1 MKYLLDTNVVSELAK
16 KEVRSALIEKIKL
29 YERDICLCSLTL
41 HELKFG
47 YARLPTSKRK
57 TVLAEFMDDVVMTLP
72 ILDYDARAASWHAFE
87 RARLEAQGIKPP
99 FVDGQIAAIA
109 QVNNLIVVTSN
120 KRDFAAFVGI
130 QIESW

>member
-1 MKYLLDTNVVSELAK
+1 MKYLLDTNVVSELARK
-16 KEVRSALIEKIKL
+16 VVRVELTQKIKMH
-29 YERDICLCSLTL
+29 ERDICLCSLTL

-57 TVLAEFMDDVVMTLP
+57 TVLGEFLDDVVTTLP
-72 ILDYDARAASWHAFE
+72 TLDYDARAASWHAFE
-87 RARLEAQGIKPP
+87 RARLEAQGLRPP

-109 QVNNLIVVTSN
+109 QVNDLVVVTSN
-120 KRDFAAFVGI
+120 KRDFAAFGGI